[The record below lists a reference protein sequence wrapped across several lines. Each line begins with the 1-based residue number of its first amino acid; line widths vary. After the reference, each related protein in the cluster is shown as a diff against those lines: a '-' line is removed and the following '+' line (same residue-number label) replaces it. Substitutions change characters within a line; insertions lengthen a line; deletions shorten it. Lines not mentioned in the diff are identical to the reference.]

1 MDPISTSNPPSA
13 VTDTAPVSPVA
24 RSTSFPHKTSSAV
37 APSKPSI
44 DTSTPAINTEPI
56 EMDASPTVE
65 RRGTGVSEEG
75 EGRMFS
81 PDQDDEILEELG
93 VKGEGVGVREKRAA
107 MLAARSKDPA
117 VLVDI
122 PHDPN
127 AEEVA
132 AANTVAGQTTP
143 APERADPLERE
154 EGEGEGR

>member
-13 VTDTAPVSPVA
+13 ATDAAPISPVA
-24 RSTSFPHKTSSAV
+24 RSTSIPHKTTSA
-37 APSKPSI
+37 ATTSKPSI

-65 RRGTGVSEEG
+65 RRETGLSEEG

-81 PDQDDEILEELG
+81 PDQDDEIMEELG
-93 VKGEGVGVREKRAA
+93 VKGDGAGVREKRAA

-132 AANTVAGQTTP
+132 AANTTAGQVTP
-143 APERADPLERE
+143 APERADPLESGQQERS
-154 EGEGEGR
+154 